1 MKKLISLCALFA
13 LSTVMALAAD
23 VTGTW
28 KGEAGGRGGPPTFNL
43 KQSGETLTG
52 TSVGRGGETEI
63 SNGKVDGD
71 KVYFEVTRD
80 MGDKGK
86 YTAKYSGTVL
96 LSIVVDERG
105 IPRDIRVVRPL
116 GLGLDE
122 KAIEAVRHWR
132 FRPGMKNGR
141 PVNVRATV
149 EVSFRLL

>member
-86 YTAKYSGTVL
+86 YTAKYSGTVSGSTMTL
-96 LSIVVDERG
+96 KMDSGRG
-105 IPRDIRVVRPL
+105 EPRDITL
-116 GLGLDE
+116 T
-122 KAIEAVRHWR
+122 KQ
-132 FRPGMKNGR
+132 
-141 PVNVRATV
+141 
-149 EVSFRLL
+149 